1 MDNIKTYVFDTS
13 YLMEQPD
20 AINNITGN
28 LVIPAIVLKQLDGLK
43 NSQKEDAA
51 KRARASSNAILEAH
65 KSGRLKIVGEFK
77 KVDML
82 ASYADNVIVGTAL
95 KIKETNPEVVLITTD
110 TNMKIAAER
119 VGILYEEIKLLKR
132 SSSLV
137 PLSSVIISLIIS
149 AWFIGRVLLRYN
161 LSSVHFD
168 RALFNAVF
176 VSFFLSMLIIV
187 FSSFVRAWRRGDFNS
202 RGCDEPEYKSKEK
215 SNPVIFDPIFSNT
228 KGNIYH
234 VDRDR
239 H

>member
-51 KRARASSNAILEAH
+51 KRAKASSNAILEAH

-110 TNMKIAAER
+110 TNMKIAAQS
-119 VGILYEEIKLLKR
+119 VGILYEEIKLPKR
-132 SSSLV
+132 SSSLI
-137 PLSSVIISLIIS
+137 PLSSVIISLIVS
-149 AWFIGRVLLRYN
+149 AWFIGRACIYGDN
-161 LSSVHFD
+161 YDSVP
-168 RALFNAVF
+168 RAVMA
-176 VSFFLSMLIIV
+176 SAFLSLLIIILSV
-187 FSSFVRAWRRGDFNS
+187 FVRAWRRGDFNS
-202 RGCDEPEYKSKEK
+202 RGYEPEWTSIEK
-215 SNPVIFDPIFSNT
+215 SNPVIYDPIFSNT

-234 VDRDR
+234 VDHDR
-239 H
+239 R